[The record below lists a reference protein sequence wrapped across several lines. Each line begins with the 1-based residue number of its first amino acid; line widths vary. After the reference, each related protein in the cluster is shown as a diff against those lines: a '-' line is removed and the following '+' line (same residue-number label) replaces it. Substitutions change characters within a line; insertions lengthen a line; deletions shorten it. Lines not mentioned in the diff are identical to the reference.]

1 MQALGFEWDP
11 RKARANQA
19 KHGVTFGEA
28 SSAFGDPLSLTVPD
42 SGEWAEEERVVL
54 VGLSSARRLLVVI
67 HTKRGERIRLI
78 SARLAT
84 KHEKR
89 QYEES

>member
-1 MQALGFEWDP
+1 MQGLGFEWDP

-42 SGEWAEEERVVL
+42 SGEWAGEDRFLL
-54 VGLSSARRLLVVI
+54 VGLSMAVRLLVVI
-67 HTKRGERIRLI
+67 HPKRGERIRLI

-84 KHEKR
+84 KQEKQ